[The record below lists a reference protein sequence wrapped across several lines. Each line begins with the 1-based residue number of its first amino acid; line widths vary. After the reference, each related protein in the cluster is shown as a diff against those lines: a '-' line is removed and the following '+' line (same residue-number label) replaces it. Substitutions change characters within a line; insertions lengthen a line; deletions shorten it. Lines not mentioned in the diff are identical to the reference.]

1 MTKDVTTEATSSQL
15 DYAKNYE
22 RVMYGLERLTR
33 RPPAQVIQMALCVNG
48 NPISPKFTTDLAD
61 WLKGSWLS
69 PVATLSRSLEHR
81 GDKGPGG
88 SGV

>member
-1 MTKDVTTEATSSQL
+1 MTKDVATEATTGQL

-33 RPPAQVIQMALCVNG
+33 RPPAQVIKMALCVKDTPN
-48 NPISPKFTTDLAD
+48 SPKFTTNLVD

-69 PVATLSRSLEHR
+69 PAATLSLSLEHC